1 MLISPRKLSQKHRKS
16 FNALSA
22 SLQNTTSGH
31 GATSSLELHSTRN
44 RIDHKTIQDIASE
57 QLSRGASTKN
67 LRHVPYENTFAGPRS
82 CEFEDLE
89 TEEDQKQ
96 VTELIEN
103 LAVLK
108 DMKEQLLLNYSICKK
123 EPPYSQINLNGLF
136 FILKDKLKVLSSDA
150 RIDFN
155 TLSQEIIALN
165 PVVRELIRAQK
176 SKGLVKGAD
185 LLELSWRVLVKLL
198 DNACYSHF
206 LTSKM
211 LADKVQTESRAV
223 FTEKQNEIA
232 QIKDLHTLN
241 IGKILA
247 ENSQLKD
254 SLALMKNDLE
264 ATKQELVK
272 KNDYL
277 KDLFKFDNRDKDMEN
292 LKKLMGG
299 VDKFIFDTER
309 EQAKR
314 IIALKTVANV
324 IKAAKKAYKKPK
336 IASVCVQTDPFSLD
350 IINSNTKYEDYIKT
364 FGTTFGNIGSFESI
378 NAFISLVKKDLEP
391 KSVKRSMFKR
401 KTKN

>member
-1 MLISPRKLSQKHRKS
+1 MV
-16 FNALSA
+16 
-22 SLQNTTSGH
+22 
-31 GATSSLELHSTRN
+31 TSSLDLHSTRN
-44 RIDHKTIQDIASE
+44 RVDYKTLQDIASE
-57 QLSRGASTKN
+57 KLSRGASTKTI
-67 LRHVPYENTFAGPRS
+67 RCVTHENTFAGPRS
-82 CEFEDLE
+82 CEFENPE

-103 LAVLK
+103 LLVLK

-123 EPPYSQINLNGLF
+123 ELPYNQINLSGLF
-136 FILKDKLKVLSSDA
+136 FVLKDKLKMLSSDA

-155 TLSQEIIALN
+155 GLSQELVALN
-165 PVVRELIRAQK
+165 PIVRELIRAQK
-176 SKGLVKGAD
+176 SKGLVQGAD
-185 LLELSWRVLVKLL
+185 LLELIWRMLVKLL

-211 LADKVQTESRAV
+211 LADKVQTESRAI

-232 QIKDLHTLN
+232 QIKDLHALS
-241 IGKILA
+241 IEKVIA

-254 SLALMKNDLE
+254 RLALIKNDFE

-277 KDLFKFDNRDKDMEN
+277 KDLFKFDNREKDMEN
-292 LKKLMGG
+292 LKKLIGG

-309 EQAKR
+309 EQARR
-314 IIALKTVANV
+314 IIALKNVASV

-336 IASVCVQTDPFSLD
+336 IASVSIQTDPFNLD
-350 IINSNTKYEDYIKT
+350 VININTKYEDYIRT

-378 NAFISLVKKDLEP
+378 NAFVSLVKKDLEP
-391 KSVKRSMFKR
+391 KSVKRSMVKR